1 MYGRI
6 GFMDFSQVIKDA
18 LRPELIRFEI
28 ALRKSVENDNRW
40 ISAII
45 NHVLSAEGKRIRPML
60 VFLTAKSCGGVTPAT
75 YYGAVTIEL
84 LHTASLIHDDILDES
99 SIRRGQPSVNAVF
112 GNHQAVLSGDY
123 LLSTALRESVKTG
136 NLEIVDIISHLGQNL
151 TEGELSQFAIANEAI
166 IDEDEYFNVIDKKTA
181 SLLAACA
188 KIGALTSGADRDTVN
203 NFERFGR
210 ILGITFQLKDDIF
223 DYYSQ
228 DVGKPTGSDIKE
240 GKITL
245 PLIFALQNAPR
256 SDADEMLEIIRS
268 RTYSD
273 ANVATLLQFAKTYG
287 GIDYTNQKIDALLAE
302 ADSILESLSL
312 NEDYRPLLQLL
323 FKYLKERSY

>member
-1 MYGRI
+1 
-6 GFMDFSQVIKDA
+6 
-18 LRPELIRFEI
+18 
-28 ALRKSVENDNRW
+28 
-40 ISAII
+40 
-45 NHVLSAEGKRIRPML
+45 
-60 VFLTAKSCGGVTPAT
+60 
-75 YYGAVTIEL
+75 
-84 LHTASLIHDDILDES
+84 
-99 SIRRGQPSVNAVF
+99 
-112 GNHQAVLSGDY
+112 
-123 LLSTALRESVKTG
+123 
-136 NLEIVDIISHLGQNL
+136 
-151 TEGELSQFAIANEAI
+151 
-166 IDEDEYFNVIDKKTA
+166 
-181 SLLAACA
+181 
-188 KIGALTSGADRDTVN
+188 
-203 NFERFGR
+203 
-210 ILGITFQLKDDIF
+210 FQLKDDIF

-256 SDADEMLEIIRS
+256 SAADEMLEIIRS

-273 ANVATLLQFAKTYG
+273 ANVATLLQFAKTHG